1 MNKTTII
8 TIVSIVA
15 IAGAVYFY
23 FMGHS
28 TASDVGTLEEQTD
41 PEIQAS
47 AARVLVLLNQ
57 INSIKIDTKF
67 FSSPEYQTLRDFSIA
82 IPTLP
87 VGRPN
92 PFAPLPGS
100 VVPAPAPTATR
111 VPSSRR

>member
-8 TIVSIVA
+8 TIVSIIA
-15 IAGAVYFY
+15 IAGAVYFF
-23 FMGHS
+23 FMGRS
-28 TASDVGTLEEQTD
+28 TPGEVGSLEEQTD

-57 INSIKIDTKF
+57 INSIKIDPAF
-67 FSSPEYQTLRDFSIA
+67 FTSPEYQTLRDYSIA

-100 VVPAPAPTATR
+100 VVPAPASTR
-111 VPSSRR
+111 TNTPRR